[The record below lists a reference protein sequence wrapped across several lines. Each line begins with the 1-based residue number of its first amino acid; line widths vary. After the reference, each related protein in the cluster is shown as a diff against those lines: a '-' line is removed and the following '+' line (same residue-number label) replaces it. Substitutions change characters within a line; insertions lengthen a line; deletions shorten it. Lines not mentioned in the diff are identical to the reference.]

1 VTVAIVGAGAIGGL
15 LGAHIARSGEDVV
28 LIARGAQLA
37 ALKSRGL
44 TIRGAEEQFTV
55 HPPATDDVAAIER
68 ADAVFITLKAHSIPS
83 VAPRIGNA
91 LRAGASVVGAMN
103 GIPWWY
109 FPDRHLES
117 VDPGGVIA
125 SSIPLERV
133 VGCVVY
139 PAASVVE
146 PGVILHEEGDR
157 ISLGEPDGSKTER
170 VQRLSAMLTAAG
182 FKAPVQTRLR
192 NEIWLK
198 VAGNATLN
206 PTSVVTRATLGEMFA
221 TEQSRA
227 LIRTLMEEVASVARS
242 LGVELPVSIEK
253 RMAGAAAVASHK
265 TSMLQDL
272 EARKPLE
279 LDALLGA
286 VIEIAGWN
294 DVAVPSLRA
303 LYGLAKIAEAAALRP
318 VDHNLRVAGATF
330 PR

>member
-1 VTVAIVGAGAIGGL
+1 MTVAIVGAGAIGGL
-15 LGAHIARSGEDVV
+15 LGGHLARSGEEVI

-37 ALKSRGL
+37 ALRSHGL
-44 TIRGAEEQFTV
+44 TVRSAAEEFTV
-55 HPPATDDVAAIER
+55 HPRATDDIAAVGE
-68 ADAVFITLKAHSIPS
+68 ADAVFITLKAHGIPPA
-83 VAPRIGNA
+83 APRIGQA
-91 LRAGASVVGAMN
+91 LRADASVVGAMN

-109 FPDRHLES
+109 FPDRRLES

-125 SSIPLERV
+125 RSIPLEQV

-139 PAASVVE
+139 PAASIVE
-146 PGVILHEEGDR
+146 PGLILHEEGYR
-157 ISLGEPDGSKTER
+157 FSLGEPDGSKTER
-170 VQRLSAMLTAAG
+170 VERLSAMLSAAG

-192 NEIWLK
+192 SEIWLK

-206 PTSVVTRATLGEMFA
+206 PVSVVTRATLGDMFA
-221 TEQSRA
+221 TAQSRD

-253 RMAGAAAVASHK
+253 RMVGAAAVGAHK

-294 DVAVPSLRA
+294 AVEVPSLRA
-303 LYGLAKIAEAAALRP
+303 LYALAKLAESVALKP
-318 VDHNLRVAGATF
+318 VD
-330 PR
+330 

>member
-15 LGAHIARSGEDVV
+15 IGAHLARSGEEVI
-28 LIARGAQLA
+28 LIARGAQLD
-37 ALKSRGL
+37 ALRSHGL
-44 TIRGAEEQFTV
+44 TIRSATDEFTV
-55 HPPATDDVAAIER
+55 HPRATQDIAAVRGAET
-68 ADAVFITLKAHSIPS
+68 VFITLKAHGVPAA
-83 VAPRIGNA
+83 APLIGAA
-91 LRAGASVVGAMN
+91 LRPEASVVGAMN

-125 SSIPLERV
+125 RSIPIGQI

-139 PAASVVE
+139 PAASIVE

-157 ISLGEPDGSKTER
+157 FSLGEPDGSKSQR
-170 VQRLSAMLTAAG
+170 VQRLSAMLAAAG

-206 PTSVVTRATLGEMFA
+206 PVSVVTRATLGEIFA
-221 TEQSRA
+221 SEQSRE
-227 LIRTLMEEVASVARS
+227 LIHTQMKEVESVARS
-242 LGVELPVSIEK
+242 IGVELPVSIEK
-253 RMAGAAAVASHK
+253 RMAGAAAVGAHK
-265 TSMLQDL
+265 TSMLQDF

-294 DVAVPSLRA
+294 GIEVPSLRT
-303 LYGLAKIAEAAALRP
+303 LYGLAKLAESVALKA
-318 VDHNLRVAGATF
+318 VD
-330 PR
+330 